1 VTILDTVLLFALITG
16 WLAAVI
22 ILWRQLTAARA
33 ALAVR
38 DRLAATLISAP
49 GGYISWSAG
58 EDETLSAGLAA
69 LLGIDA
75 ASGYNGLRD
84 MFADGDRQ
92 PLDRR
97 VENLRR
103 RGGEFSITLLTIDAG
118 RALQLNGRRSR
129 TSPLDVLWITDV
141 TSEAAAQSDTSIQ
154 LTAAEVERDG
164 LRAMLDA
171 LPFPVW
177 RRGKDLSLAQANRAY
192 IEAAQPDID
201 DPEGRQAELVEIESG
216 LESQLANL
224 AQATEVPQSESRHTV
239 IGGERRL
246 LEFNEIPSDG
256 MGIVGYAVD
265 FTQLESIQEELA
277 SHIAAHSDVLEN
289 VAAAIA
295 IYGPDTRL
303 KFYNAAYARLWDA
316 DTRWLDTEPTL
327 GEELETLRDRRMV
340 TEEVDFRAF
349 KVEQTKLFTS
359 LITPTETLVHLP
371 SGKILFKRISP
382 HPFGGLMFA
391 YEDVTDRLSL
401 EGQYN
406 TLIEVQRHTLDNLY
420 EGVALVGADGRLKL
434 CNSAYSRLW
443 EFSLTE
449 LNSEPQMRDL
459 VDRCRHFYAAD
470 IDWEPHRREIVNEM
484 MSREPVGGRIERT
497 DGVVL
502 DYTGVP
508 LPDGMKLMTYMDIS
522 DRSRVE
528 LALRERN
535 EALEQ
540 ADRLKSEFVANISY
554 ELRTPLNTIIGF
566 SEVLNSDMFGT
577 LNERQSGYIEDIL
590 EASGSLLE
598 LINDLLD
605 LATIEAGYMELDRS
619 EFEGHAMIG
628 SVASLYRER
637 ARQAELKLVVDCP
650 EDIGQIYADER
661 RIKQVLFNLVSNAI
675 KFTPIAGTVT
685 LGARRNESDIVFYV
699 SDTGVGIPEDGQDR
713 VFEKFERGSGVAG
726 PQSGV
731 GAGLGLSLV
740 KSLIELHGGDVRLDS
755 SPGKGTSVFCR
766 LPTEPQEQIA
776 AAASAE

>member
-1 VTILDTVLLFALITG
+1 MTILDTVLLLALVAG
-16 WLAAVI
+16 WLAAAI
-22 ILWRQLTAARA
+22 ILWRQLTAVRSASA
-33 ALAVR
+33 AR
-38 DRLAATLISAP
+38 DRLAATLVSAP
-49 GGYISWSAG
+49 GGYISWFAG
-58 EDETLSAGLAA
+58 EDETMSAGLAA
-69 LLGIDA
+69 VLGIDA
-75 ASGYNGLRD
+75 ASGYAGLRE
-84 MFADGDRQ
+84 MFADSDRQ
-92 PLDRR
+92 TLDRS
-97 VENLRR
+97 VEDLRT
-103 RGGEFSITLLTIDAG
+103 RGEEFSVTLLTIDAG
-118 RALQLNGRRSR
+118 RALQLTGCRAR
-129 TSPLDVLWITDV
+129 TSPLDVLWVNDV

-192 IEAAQPDID
+192 VEAAQPDAE

-216 LESQLANL
+216 LESQLASL

-246 LEFNEIPSDG
+246 MEFNEIPSES
-256 MGIVGYAVD
+256 MGIVGYAAD
-265 FTQLESIQEELA
+265 FTQLEDIQEELA
-277 SHIAAHSDVLEN
+277 SHVAAHSDVLEN

-316 DTRWLDTEPTL
+316 DTVWLDTEPTL
-327 GEELETLRDRRMV
+327 GEELETLRERRMV

-349 KVEQTKLFTS
+349 KVEQVKLFTS
-359 LITPTETLVHLP
+359 LIAPTETLVHLP
-371 SGKILFKRISP
+371 DGKTLFKRISP

-434 CNSAYSRLW
+434 CNSSYSRLW
-443 EFSLTE
+443 QFSAPE
-449 LNSEPQMRDL
+449 LNGEPQMRDL
-459 VDRCRHFYAAD
+459 VDRCRPFYEPET
-470 IDWEPHRREIVNEM
+470 DWEQQRRDIVNEM
-484 MSREPVGGRIERT
+484 MSREPVRGRLERT
-497 DGVVL
+497 DGTVL
-502 DYTGVP
+502 EYIGVP

-528 LALRERN
+528 RALRERA

-577 LNERQSGYIEDIL
+577 LNERQSGYIGDIL

-605 LATIEAGYMELDRS
+605 LATIEAGYMELERT
-619 EFEGHAMIG
+619 EFEGRAMVG
-628 SVASLYRER
+628 SVAALYRER
-637 ARQAELKLVVDCP
+637 ARQAEIKLVVDCP
-650 EDIGQIYADER
+650 KDIGQVHADER
-661 RIKQVLFNLVSNAI
+661 RLKQVLFNLVSNAI
-675 KFTPIAGTVT
+675 KFTPAAGTVT
-685 LGARRNESDIVFYV
+685 LGVRRSESDIVFYV
-699 SDTGVGIPEDGQDR
+699 SDTGVGIPEDEQGR

-740 KSLIELHGGDVRLDS
+740 KSLIELHGGDVQLES
-755 SPGKGTSVFCR
+755 SSEEGTSVFCR
-766 LPTEPQEQIA
+766 LPAEPQEQIA